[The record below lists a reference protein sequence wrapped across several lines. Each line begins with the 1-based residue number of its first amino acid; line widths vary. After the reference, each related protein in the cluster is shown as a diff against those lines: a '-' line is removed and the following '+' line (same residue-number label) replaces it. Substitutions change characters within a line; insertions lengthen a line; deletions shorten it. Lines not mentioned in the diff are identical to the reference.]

1 MSAEIGSAHV
11 SIFPTMTGFRSKV
24 NAEMNSSASSAASIF
39 KRIFSKNG
47 TETGE
52 GFGRGVKQA
61 LDKAVKG
68 VKFPAL
74 DSARQQLAKFTAE
87 ASSQA
92 AKNRASTLKAE
103 AAQEKYNQAV
113 AKYGE
118 NSAHAKTA
126 QASLVTAQQRSEA
139 EAEKYAATQDK
150 LKAAQDAV
158 NASEKQYA
166 PAKYTAAQEQVKALT
181 AAKKAQQSV
190 YEKASKAEQ
199 NAEEALSKAINRHG
213 VESAQAQRA
222 QDKLTAVL
230 RQSRPAAENL
240 KKVEDQLAKAQD
252 SLTKASKD
260 YKPPKLS
267 GFQQAISRVKESIRS
282 ISGTTSG
289 VREKISAGT
298 VALGQTISTAIT
310 SSVSR
315 VKDFAQECMEAYNEA
330 SSGVAKF
337 NQIASNNHWSEEQ
350 KNSLDELSESLMH
363 VGVIDDDVARAGQ
376 AQLGTFKLSAQAVK
390 TLTPALEDMVA
401 HTKGLNATEQDSVD
415 IGNLMGKVM
424 TGSTSA
430 LTRYGVTM
438 DDNQKKLLKQGS
450 AEQRAATLAKIL
462 EQNFGGVNKALAQTP
477 AGKMKQLQNNVEDL
491 KKSLGASFTQVVGS
505 IAPLIAKGLEHA
517 KEPVERF
524 ASWFTTAVS
533 GISKGLKTGQIS
545 KDLQK
550 AFGVNAQ
557 PILDGI
563 KGIRQGFSDAIKGIG
578 SAFGSISSSASD
590 AKKNV
595 NPLASA
601 FKLLGDAVR
610 TVGSVIRTL
619 GPHFAAIASAIAIA
633 VTAFKT
639 YQAVTAAA
647 TLAQNI
653 FNGAVKSNPIGLI
666 ASAIAIAIEAL
677 AALEIKFHFIEKA
690 GAAIQKAWKAVGNFF
705 KGIFG
710 NIGKWAQ
717 GVGKD
722 IGKHFDDAKK
732 SAQKAWDGAGKW
744 FKKTGKNISKGFK
757 NVGKDISK
765 HFSDAKKGAQDTW
778 KGMDK
783 WAKSTSKKVGN
794 GFNSFKSHVSKYFD
808 AAEKGARVI
817 WRGLPGWFKNSVA
830 GKIVAAFLT
839 FPAMMKKFFQDPIGS
854 IKALWNALKSW
865 FSQIPAAIGGFF
877 QSLPER
883 IGGFFRSAGDN
894 VRNVWNAVMGWFGG
908 LPGRIAV
915 FFRNLPGEMLS
926 IGGQMIE
933 GIKRG
938 IQNSIGSV
946 AQVITGGMKSA
957 VDHVKSFLGIHSPS
971 TVMRDEVGKFIG
983 LGMAEGIRGSMPAV
997 SDAMGELVK
1006 VPRLTA
1012 SDVPEVPV
1020 NARVSNVQ
1028 ASGLSR
1034 EDVKTLVTAIDSLH
1048 NDLPEIIQRFTPT
1061 IGRREFNR
1069 IGVEAMRSVMSR

>member
-47 TETGE
+47 TESGE

-74 DSARQQLAKFTAE
+74 DMARQQLAKFTAE
-87 ASSQA
+87 ASSES
-92 AKNRASTLKAE
+92 AKNQASTLKAE

-118 NSAHAKTA
+118 NSAQAKTA
-126 QASLVTAQQRSEA
+126 QAALVTAQQRSEA
-139 EAEKYAATQDK
+139 GAEKYAATQDK

-199 NAEEALSKAINRHG
+199 KAEEALSKAINKHG
-213 VESAQAQRA
+213 VESAQAQKA

-230 RQSRPAAENL
+230 RQSRPVAENL

-252 SLTKASKD
+252 DLSKASKD

-267 GFQQAISRVKESIRS
+267 GFQQAISRVKESIHS
-282 ISGTTSG
+282 LSGTTSS

-298 VALGQTISTAIT
+298 VALGQMISTAIT
-310 SSVSR
+310 SSVSHI
-315 VKDFAQECMEAYNEA
+315 KDFAQECMEAYNEA

-438 DDNQKKLLKQGS
+438 DDSQKKLLKQGS

-462 EQNFGGVNKALAQTP
+462 EQNFGGVNKALAKTP

-491 KKSLGASFTQVVGS
+491 KKNLGASFTQVVGS
-505 IAPLIAKGLEHA
+505 IAPLITKGLEHA

-524 ASWFTTAVS
+524 ANWFTTAVS

-545 KDLQK
+545 KDLEK

-557 PILDGI
+557 PILEGI

-601 FKLLGDAVR
+601 FKLLGDAAK
-610 TVGSVIRTL
+610 TVGGVIKAL
-619 GPHFAAIASAIAIA
+619 GPHFKTIATVILT
-633 VTAFKT
+633 VVGAFKT
-639 YQAVTAAA
+639 YQTTVNAVNAVQRILNATMRANLFGIIVTAIAA
-647 TLAQNI
+647 VVA
-653 FNGAVKSNPIGLI
+653 GLI
-666 ASAIAIAIEAL
+666 V
-677 AALEIKFHFIEKA
+677 LEKKFHIFEKA
-690 GAAIQKAWKAVGNFF
+690 GAAIQKAWKAVSGFF
-705 KGIFG
+705 KGLFG

-717 GVGKD
+717 GVGKN

-732 SAQKAWDGAGKW
+732 GAQKAWDGAGKW
-744 FKKTGKNISKGFK
+744 FKKTGDNIAKGFK
-757 NVGKDISK
+757 GAGKDIQK
-765 HFSDAKKGAQDTW
+765 HFNDAKKGSQSAW
-778 KGMDK
+778 KNMNK
-783 WAKSTSKKVGN
+783 WAKDTSKKIGD
-794 GFNSFKSHVSKYFD
+794 GFNSLKDKIKNHFSKSQKVATEVWKHTPK
-808 AAEKGARVI
+808 
-817 WRGLPGWFKNSVA
+817 WFKDSVA
-830 GKIVAAFLT
+830 GKIVGAFVD
-839 FPAMMKKFFQDPIGS
+839 FPSKMQKFFNDPIGT
-854 IKALWNALKSW
+854 IKGIWNGLKSW
-865 FSQIPAAIGGFF
+865 FSSIPGAIGD
-877 QSLPER
+877 
-883 IGGFFRSAGDN
+883 FFRSLPGKIHDFFKSAGDK
-894 VRNVWNAVMGWFGG
+894 VRDVWNGVTDWFKSI
-908 LPGRIAV
+908 PGRIAG
-915 FFRNLPGEMLS
+915 FFGDLPGKMLEVGKN
-926 IGGQMIE
+926 IID

-938 IQNSIGSV
+938 IENSIGSV
-946 AQVITGGMKSA
+946 AQAITGGMKSA

-1020 NARVSNVQ
+1020 NARVSNIQ
-1028 ASGLSR
+1028 ATGLSR
-1034 EDVKTLVTAIDSLH
+1034 EDVKTLVTAIEDLH
-1048 NDLPEIIQRFTPT
+1048 RDLPEIIQRFTPA

-1069 IGVEAMRSVMSR
+1069 MGVEAMRSVMSR